1 MWPGGEGCS
10 FYSWLLEELSSW
22 FSLPFVL
29 PFGKSSSAR
38 ALRPLQETSVLPV
51 VLRNLELALAVD
63 ICLIC
68 PSLSPPVWGQWA
80 VELLGPVDANP
91 HYCPNF
97 IYSLLLEGKQLSSK
111 VRGLF
116 CRV

>member
-1 MWPGGEGCS
+1 MWLGGEGCS
-10 FYSWLLEELSSW
+10 LYSWLLKELSSW
-22 FSLPFVL
+22 FSLSFVL

-38 ALRPLQETSVLPV
+38 ALRPLQETLVLPV

-68 PSLSPPVWGQWA
+68 PSLSPPVWVQWA
-80 VELLGPVDANP
+80 VELLGPGDSNP
-91 HYCPNF
+91 QYFPNF
-97 IYSLLLEGKQLSSK
+97 ICSPVSEGKQLNNK